1 MCRFLKSNAGVAA
14 CDPHSPST
22 LADTRRIRDHA
33 RAWVSGIGPLPVRRS
48 RDREARRAEED
59 IYGERAGRGTRAT
72 RRNGGAGQRDV
83 SEQSER
89 WRLID
94 WFVGGRIIS
103 RTRTAPTHCARLI
116 TIVTSLTYVCVYV
129 CIYHGQYERPG
140 RGRKLVMLAMS
151 TALTKARRVRR
162 LRIRHGGT
170 FERWR
175 WRSLV

>member
-1 MCRFLKSNAGVAA
+1 MPVSRHVIHILHPRSLIRVGYAITRARGCPASVRFRCGGAA
-14 CDPHSPST
+14 IE
-22 LADTRRIRDHA
+22 RRDE
-33 RAWVSGIGPLPVRRS
+33 RRK
-48 RDREARRAEED
+48 
-59 IYGERAGRGTRAT
+59 IYTGRGTRAT

-129 CIYHGQYERPG
+129 CIYHGQYERLG

-151 TALTKARRVRR
+151 TALTKARRVVGFVYGTVGR
-162 LRIRHGGT
+162 LRGGGGARSYRRE
-170 FERWR
+170 ER
-175 WRSLV
+175 VAP